1 MGLGL
6 KGKVL
11 IAIMAVCLVG
21 AAGAGTAVALTRNGA
36 NGAGNTGKYD
46 QAISLY
52 WGHEE
57 TSVTIS
63 DVENLSAGVAQY
75 RGLTVSPKS
84 SKTVAGNVRLSFT
97 LAATAGSHHIKGLS
111 VSVYKIDAAFDAG
124 TVATQIEG
132 KVASPVLNESNLTG
146 TADLAVV
153 ASENVHETVGYY
165 AIEVAWTGANDPAN
179 GHEAYTL
186 DASITISQSFIA
198 A

>member
-6 KGKVL
+6 KGKIL
-11 IAIMAVCLVG
+11 IAIMAACLVG
-21 AAGAGTAVALTRNGA
+21 GAGAGTAIALTRNGA
-36 NGAGNTGKYD
+36 NGGGNQGAYD

-84 SKTVAGNVRLSFT
+84 SKSVAGNVRLTFT
-97 LAATAGSHHIKGLS
+97 LAKSTGDFHIKGLT
-111 VSVYKIDAAFDAG
+111 VSVYKIDSAFDAG
-124 TVATQIEG
+124 TVETQISE
-132 KVASPVLNESNLTG
+132 KVAEPVLNESNLTG
-146 TADLAVV
+146 TTNLAVSTHV
-153 ASENVHETVGYY
+153 TDAHETVGYY
-165 AIEVAWTGANDPAN
+165 AIKVEWTGANDGEHPS
-179 GHEAYTL
+179 YTL
-186 DASITISQSFIA
+186 DADITINQTFIA